1 MKQMMGWLR
10 VALLAGMLAL
20 VSACGQ
26 SGDLYL
32 PEGKA
37 TSIMVA

>member
-1 MKQMMGWLR
+1 MKQMKDWLR
-10 VALLAGMLAL
+10 AALLAGMLAL

-37 TSIMVA
+37 ISTMLA